1 MIVTLAGGVGAARLL
16 QGLVKV
22 HPEEKITIIVN
33 TGDDIELYGLHIS
46 PDVDIIM
53 YTLAGIID
61 QKKGWGIERDSFNF
75 FNTMKN
81 YGTDVWFNIGDKD
94 LATHVVRTNLLEQGL
109 SLSKVTERL
118 CGILRVKARILPM
131 SDDKFETRI
140 VTDKGNMHFQEY
152 LVKRSSKDRV
162 RGMIFEG
169 IQEAKPGP
177 DVIKSIMNA
186 ELIIVCPSNPL
197 VSIRTILSVKGIEGA
212 LERTKANIIAMTP
225 IIGNSPIK
233 GPLDKMMRGL
243 KLEVSAFSIAN
254 MYKNFIDA
262 FVLDES
268 DQNLKKRIESL
279 GIHVFLMNTLMKGIK
294 EKVQIA
300 ESILRITKELKKEK

>member
-22 HPEEKITIIVN
+22 HPEEKITVIVN
-33 TGDDIELYGLHIS
+33 TGDDIELYGLYIS

-53 YTLAGIID
+53 YTLAGIVD

-94 LATHVVRTNLLEQGL
+94 LATHIVRTNLLEQGL
-109 SLSKVTERL
+109 SLSEVTERL
-118 CGILRVKARILPM
+118 CRMLRVKARILPM

-243 KLEVSAFSIAN
+243 RLEVSAFSIAN

>member
-94 LATHVVRTNLLEQGL
+94 LATHIVRTNLLEQGL
-109 SLSKVTERL
+109 SLSEVTERL